1 MKRQTFLLS
10 ILTHTVY
17 REFYGTMLFVRLH
30 NERVIDYE
38 LKMKHKNSSF
48 IFIISILHEIY
59 YAYMIYICKYIN
71 VYA

>member
-48 IFIISILHEIY
+48 IFIIFAILP
-59 YAYMIYICKYIN
+59 
-71 VYA
+71 